1 MAICAYKMKKV
12 VRKKKRAAAV
22 FLLLAFI
29 LLCFAGCKQQEEE
42 TLTSLKV
49 EENKT
54 EETFEESAVESTDSE
69 EKEPDKE
76 KNSSVFVYVCGAV
89 NAPGV
94 YELANGSRI
103 YEAVSLAGGIR
114 EDAAEEFVNQAQVVE
129 DGEKIY
135 IPTKEEAEQGSV
147 ERTAGN
153 ANINETGAVENDGK
167 VNLNTASEEELKTLS
182 GIGDTRAKSILEY
195 REINGGFQTIEDLMK
210 VEGIKEGVFD
220 KIKDRITVNTGS

>member
-29 LLCFAGCKQQEEE
+29 LLCCAGCKQQEEE
-42 TLTSLKV
+42 MLTSLKV

-135 IPTKEEAEQGSV
+135 IPTKEEAEQGAV